1 MITSFDYYKQIESP
15 DMYLCNPDQKLIGAI
30 NTLNRHVALRFNDL
44 SELTFTVPKNI
55 NKENDYEM
63 VATKRLIFIDKI
75 GWFQIISVVENTEG
89 EVVSKTVTA
98 ESHQT
103 MFKNKGF
110 VTEGRVYMFY
120 NPNDPLD
127 SRYDSSNVAA
137 IPSVVGQLHQQ
148 LGIKVA
154 LNNSEITPT
163 EDKVDWTITWIDPS
177 LKFSA
182 VSYNAMYE
190 ALEGASNICRSFEE
204 NTEQFGYDFIINN
217 VEIAFGVVF
226 EFDFLYHTISI
237 KPLEEIT
244 KPTDIYLSFDN
255 VMNSMSVSENS
266 EDIVTVLTCSGSE
279 LDIRTVNPMGTNYIC
294 NFDYY
299 AKRISDD
306 GKIPYPWMSEEL
318 ISALEDWKE
327 EFEKW
332 QTHDDARTNHT
343 RSYSELTAELQRLYS
358 EKLVFDEAITK
369 SNLQL
374 QTLFAARD
382 QYLSKSSATK
392 IEGEDGEEWIGS
404 APVIVETVDGE
415 TKSLLSTSGYYNAF
429 FNGTANITGYKSQP
443 NVVKRENKFAY
454 DFSGIESKTGS
465 ANSLIAGYM
474 QDLEEN
480 ELAELENLYLY
491 FTDDSS
497 TESFC
502 KLNVKSEVG
511 VAKDVNENIV
521 SFIQTAGEAWT
532 AKTGTV
538 ELQGITF
545 SISRTTAT
553 GAISVASG
561 GSAIITFTSNSYF
574 VYNNLRFYVTI
585 GSDGIVSLYC
595 FYVSGFDRYT
605 TYTKLTGDS
614 GWCSLWENY
623 INNTLVTESDD
634 YAEDIQA
641 IQDEMAYI
649 NAQCNVQTYIKN
661 KSQALYN
668 ELSNYWIEGSYNN
681 DNLAVLDTTTMDER
695 IELAKELMETA
706 EQDLIRSSQPQFS
719 LSVTAINFIKLIQF
733 RGFTSQLEL
742 GRTITVE
749 KTEDVLY
756 APALLSMEYDLDD
769 VGSFSLT
776 FSNAAKV
783 DETMMTY
790 AELLQETSSVSRT
803 VSSNWLNLT
812 EYARNKDSLKK
823 LTEAPLDR
831 TLRAAQRNMAAQAFI
846 VDETGILGRKYD
858 DDSHTSFLPEQIRI
872 INNTILFTQDNWET
886 AALALGKI
894 QYGEGQEAYGL
905 VADVLVGNLML
916 SSQMVITNGD
926 DDNSILLND
935 TGILIKHEGEN
946 VFVADTSG
954 NLEITGIIHATG
966 GEIGALTINEDGSI
980 VANYFSVTANGEVT
994 ATKGNIGA
1002 LTINLDGSIFSQ
1014 NEKFLVSSDG
1024 LLTASGANISG
1035 HIDAETGTIGAFT
1048 ITSDGLDSEHIKLNS
1063 QSIFFPTQSV
1073 FNLSN
1078 DVTIY
1083 SEDTVSY
1090 IATSGNRD
1098 FEIKNIGGAGVRFKA
1113 NPADETVYQAVN
1125 LTNIK
1130 LRCETY
1136 EEDLGEGYYSTDYYY
1151 YLDFN
1156 WSISNGGILL
1166 NPMSFTIYLRLTYDY
1181 PGTIFGIGAYT
1192 ESRTVAIN
1200 FDIPALTNSGSFS
1213 KDTGE
1218 RGKSSYYTWHGV
1230 SKTNSTT
1237 NSNYSFSNISFENIA
1252 IQSTNNILYSLGSF
1266 CPNTTATSSS
1276 GYLLGDDSHVW
1287 RTVRAYTAS
1296 ITTSD
1301 RREKNDIKLLSDK
1314 HEEFFDGLN
1323 PVTFVYEHA
1332 DSGRTHL
1339 GFIAQDV
1346 EEALLNAGLTTME
1359 FAGVCIGNDENK
1371 TYGLRYEEFI
1381 ALNTSQIQKL
1391 KSRVSELE
1399 KQIKELKGE

>member
-30 NTLNRHVALRFNDL
+30 NALNRHVALRFNDL

-127 SRYDSSNVAA
+127 SRYDSSNIAA
-137 IPSVVGQLHQQ
+137 IPSVVGQLYQQ

-154 LNNSEITPT
+154 LNNSEIAPT

-217 VEIAFGVVF
+217 AEIAFGVVF

-332 QTHDDARTNHT
+332 QTHDDTRTNHA

-374 QTLFAARD
+374 QTLFTARD

-392 IEGEDGEEWIGS
+392 IEGEDGEDWIGS

-429 FNGTANITGYKSQP
+429 FNGIANITGYKSQP

-502 KLNVKSEVG
+502 KLNVKSEIG
-511 VAKDVNENIV
+511 VAKDVNENII

-553 GAISVASG
+553 GVISVASG
-561 GSAIITFTSNSYF
+561 GSIIITFTSNSYF

-681 DNLAVLDTTTMDER
+681 DNLAALDTTTMDER

-749 KTEDVLY
+749 KTEDILY

-831 TLRAAQRNMAAQAFI
+831 TLRAAQKNMAAQAFI
-846 VDETGILGRKYD
+846 VDETGVLGRKYE
-858 DDSHTSFLPEQIRI
+858 DDSKTSFVPEQIRI

-886 AALALGKI
+886 SKMAIGKI
-894 QYGEGQEAYGL
+894 LFDEYEENGLTTQKEGYGVL
-905 VADVLVGNLML
+905 ADAIIGSLL
-916 SSQMVITNGD
+916 QTNALKVVN
-926 DDNSILLND
+926 NS
-935 TGILIKHEGEN
+935 
-946 VFVADTSG
+946 
-954 NLEITGIIHATG
+954 
-966 GEIGALTINEDGSI
+966 
-980 VANYFSVTANGEVT
+980 
-994 ATKGNIGA
+994 
-1002 LTINLDGSIFSQ
+1002 GSIFIDENGIRIKHWVEESEERKLEDVF
-1014 NEKFLVSSDG
+1014 NADLDG
-1024 LLTASGANISG
+1024 NLTLYGDVHAKTGTIDIMTLNGRLYNGELMLGAFTNIATGKTDNLLMFGNISG
-1035 HIDAETGTIGAFT
+1035 DIIIPTTLVKDGYIQTQYAKIDYDILIGGNVMTYGICAPDMV
-1048 ITSDGLDSEHIKLNS
+1048 SGLM
-1063 QSIFFPTQSV
+1063 
-1073 FNLSN
+1073 FNM
-1078 DVTIY
+1078 Y
-1083 SEDTVSY
+1083 FSEDGTPY
-1090 IATSGNRD
+1090 YALLTTSGTYVYVTTYNQ
-1098 FEIKNIGGAGVRFKA
+1098 EGVR
-1113 NPADETVYQAVN
+1113 TN
-1125 LTNIK
+1125 LTEAK
-1130 LRCETY
+1130 
-1136 EEDLGEGYYSTDYYY
+1136 
-1151 YLDFN
+1151 
-1156 WSISNGGILL
+1156 
-1166 NPMSFTIYLRLTYDY
+1166 
-1181 PGTIFGIGAYT
+1181 
-1192 ESRTVAIN
+1192 
-1200 FDIPALTNSGSFS
+1200 SFS
-1213 KDTGE
+1213 VKAYLPWG
-1218 RGKSSYYTWHGV
+1218 
-1230 SKTNSTT
+1230 
-1237 NSNYSFSNISFENIA
+1237 
-1252 IQSTNNILYSLGSF
+1252 
-1266 CPNTTATSSS
+1266 SSS
-1276 GYLLGDDSHVW
+1276 GYNATITVAAGSSQGSWNTNAFWGSVNSVHFTATGNTRCDFTQGGSSLNPYLNIGCFGNFLPYADNVYSLGGTGHRW
-1287 RTVRAYTAS
+1287 KNIYAGTAE
-1296 ITTSD
+1296 IITSD
-1301 RREKNDIKLLSDK
+1301 EQLKKDIEDLPEEYGAIFDLLRPVIYRYKENDSNRI
-1314 HEEFFDGLN
+1314 HTGI
-1323 PVTFVYEHA
+1323 
-1332 DSGRTHL
+1332 
-1339 GFIAQDV
+1339 IAQ
-1346 EEALLNAGLTTME
+1346 ELKEAIIKAGLTTKDLAAYCE
-1359 FAGVCIGNDENK
+1359 WNILSGGTSCGI
-1371 TYGLRYEEFI
+1371 RYEELI
-1381 ALNTSQIQKL
+1381 ALCISQIQKL
-1391 KSRVSELE
+1391 KSHTNELE
-1399 KQIKELKGE
+1399 KQIKEIKGE

>member
-30 NTLNRHVALRFNDL
+30 NALNRHVALRFNDL

-641 IQDEMAYI
+641 IQDEMVYI

-749 KTEDVLY
+749 KTEDILY
-756 APALLSMEYDLDD
+756 SPALLSMEYDLDD

-831 TLRAAQRNMAAQAFI
+831 TLRAAQKNMAAQAFI
-846 VDETGILGRKYD
+846 VDETGVLGRKYE
-858 DDSHTSFLPEQIRI
+858 DDSKTSFVPEQIRI

-886 AALALGKI
+886 SKMAIGKI
-894 QYGEGQEAYGL
+894 LFDEYE
-905 VADVLVGNLML
+905 
-916 SSQMVITNGD
+916 
-926 DDNSILLND
+926 
-935 TGILIKHEGEN
+935 
-946 VFVADTSG
+946 
-954 NLEITGIIHATG
+954 
-966 GEIGALTINEDGSI
+966 EDGSI
-980 VANYFSVTANGEVT
+980 TQKEGYGVLADAI
-994 ATKGNIGA
+994 IGSLLQTNA
-1002 LTINLDGSIFSQ
+1002 LKVVNNSGSIFIDENGIRIKHWVEESEERKLEDVF
-1014 NEKFLVSSDG
+1014 NADLDG
-1024 LLTASGANISG
+1024 NLTLYGDVHAKTGTIDIMTLNGRLYNGELMLGAFTNIATGETDNLLMFGNISG
-1035 HIDAETGTIGAFT
+1035 DIIIPTTLVKDGYIQTQYAKIDYDILIGGNVMTYGICAPDGVSGLAF
-1048 ITSDGLDSEHIKLNS
+1048 NMY
-1063 QSIFFPTQSV
+1063 F
-1073 FNLSN
+1073 
-1078 DVTIY
+1078 
-1083 SEDTVSY
+1083 SEDGTPY
-1090 IATSGNRD
+1090 YALLTTSGTYVYVTTYNQ
-1098 FEIKNIGGAGVRFKA
+1098 EGVR
-1113 NPADETVYQAVN
+1113 TN
-1125 LTNIK
+1125 LTEAK
-1130 LRCETY
+1130 
-1136 EEDLGEGYYSTDYYY
+1136 
-1151 YLDFN
+1151 
-1156 WSISNGGILL
+1156 
-1166 NPMSFTIYLRLTYDY
+1166 
-1181 PGTIFGIGAYT
+1181 
-1192 ESRTVAIN
+1192 
-1200 FDIPALTNSGSFS
+1200 SFS
-1213 KDTGE
+1213 VKAYLPWG
-1218 RGKSSYYTWHGV
+1218 
-1230 SKTNSTT
+1230 
-1237 NSNYSFSNISFENIA
+1237 
-1252 IQSTNNILYSLGSF
+1252 
-1266 CPNTTATSSS
+1266 SSS
-1276 GYLLGDDSHVW
+1276 GYNATITVAAGTSQGSWNTNAFWGSVNSVHFTATGNTRCDFTQGGSSLNPYLNIGCFGNFLPYVDNVYSLGGTGHRW
-1287 RTVRAYTAS
+1287 KNIYAGTAE
-1296 ITTSD
+1296 IITSD
-1301 RREKNDIKLLSDK
+1301 EQLKKDIENLPQKYEMIFDLLRPVIYRYKENDSNRI
-1314 HEEFFDGLN
+1314 HTGI
-1323 PVTFVYEHA
+1323 
-1332 DSGRTHL
+1332 
-1339 GFIAQDV
+1339 IAQ
-1346 EEALLNAGLTTME
+1346 ELKEAIIKAGLTTKDLAAYCE
-1359 FAGVCIGNDENK
+1359 WNILSGGTSCGI
-1371 TYGLRYEEFI
+1371 RYEELI
-1381 ALNTSQIQKL
+1381 ALCIAQIQKL
-1391 KSRVSELE
+1391 KSRANELE
-1399 KQIKELKGE
+1399 TQLKELKGE